1 LKLFSKQ
8 FVISFLVCLLMLYL
22 TELFTIEPHVTSGN
36 GNPGLLIMMLAAFS
50 FLFFGRELWKVLT
63 HMNISKRGLLFMSI
77 GSFCIFSMFAFLEI
91 TYVLDLIKQL
101 GGPPSNVNSKI
112 YRFGWINQ
120 YTNTFYVNAYTLLIF
135 ISSIIFIYSIQ
146 KIFTKNT

>member
-63 HMNISKRGLLFMSI
+63 HMSISKRGLLFMSI

-146 KIFTKNT
+146 KMFTKDT